1 MHTTKRAFVVLAA
14 LAFLL
19 IATGASAQAQQAP
32 SSSPASDSAA
42 PAQPS
47 ASQPQAPSAQRP
59 AAPAAAAEITV
70 EGDLQEVDVK
80 TNMITIKT
88 STGAEMKFKYDDSTK
103 VTGGQKG
110 VAGLATMTGSKVTAM
125 YKKDGSTNTLT
136 SIQVRPA
143 AGAAPRTEAPAP
155 RGVEPSTRPAE
166 PVRPVDPTT
175 KPAAPKPEN

>member
-1 MHTTKRAFVVLAA
+1 MHTTHRALVALAA

-19 IATGASAQAQQAP
+19 VATSVSSQAQQAAP
-32 SSSPASDSAA
+32 SSSPASEQAA
-42 PAQPS
+42 PAQPP
-47 ASQPQAPSAQRP
+47 ASQPAAQRP
-59 AAPAAAAEITV
+59 SASAAAETTV

-88 STGAEMKFKYDDSTK
+88 SAGAEMKFKYDDSTK

-155 RGVEPSTRPAE
+155 KPVDPGSLRPSEPARPI
-166 PVRPVDPTT
+166 DPTT
-175 KPAAPKPEN
+175 KPAQPSPER